1 MGLEKHR
8 NRESWA
14 MVRYEYI
21 TQKAKGAPY
30 VTASIDAVSV
40 ADLNIRLINLNR
52 PVIRIEPIGKSRTRD
67 EALRVPLRAK
77 LTFIEQL
84 ETSAYLG
91 MDFRTS
97 LTICLNTTPAR
108 TKAGRRVAKVIAD
121 LRDRVSRGSAFS
133 QAIRSYPQIFD
144 EVAVGLI
151 AAGEEGGTLSEAL
164 TNVRRIWAR
173 NDDLQHRLLMMLIY
187 PVIVMLAACGVV
199 WLLMTKVVPQ
209 FIHVLT
215 EMHAELPLPTQL
227 LLQISQLSSQHPFLL
242 LLGITAIAVTILRLP
257 ELVKRTPRSHRFVL
271 RLPIFGKLSLL
282 LIRAN
287 FSRTFAQLKTARAKT
302 TQALLLCRDLSW
314 NYEYRSAVARTLVRV
329 HRGESLAGALRD
341 DEEIFGDLVVNGL
354 TFMEASGAGSEGL
367 FRLTELLERQLDGYL
382 GAIRQI
388 LDPLIIIILGI
399 VIGGIVFATFLP
411 AVQILQN
418 V

>member
-1 MGLEKHR
+1 M
-8 NRESWA
+8 A
-14 MVRYEYI
+14 RYEYI

-30 VTASIDAVSV
+30 VTASIDAVSL
-40 ADLNIRLINLNR
+40 AELNVRLINLNR
-52 PVIRIEPIGKSRTRD
+52 PVIRIEAIRKSRTRD
-67 EALRVPLRAK
+67 EAVRVPLRAK
-77 LTFIEQL
+77 LTFLEQL

-97 LTICLNTTPAR
+97 LTICLNTTSSR
-108 TKAGRRVAKVIAD
+108 TKAGRRTAKVIAD

-133 QAIRSYPQIFD
+133 QAIKSYPQIFD

-164 TNVRRIWAR
+164 TNVRKIWAR

-187 PVIVMLAACGVV
+187 PVIVLLAACGVV

-209 FIHVLT
+209 FIHILT
-215 EMHAELPLPTQL
+215 EMHAALPLPTQV
-227 LLQISQLSSQHPFLL
+227 LLQISQLSSQHPLLL
-242 LLGITAIAVTILRLP
+242 LLGITAIAIGILRLP
-257 ELVKRTPRSHRFVL
+257 ALVKRTPRSHRFVL
-271 RLPIFGKLSLL
+271 RLPIFGKLLLL

-329 HRGESLAGALRD
+329 HRGESLAAALRD
-341 DEEIFGDLVVNGL
+341 DVEIFGDLVVNGL
-354 TFMEASGAGSEGL
+354 TFMEASGAGSAGL

-388 LDPLIIIILGI
+388 LDPLLIIILGV

-411 AVQILQN
+411 AVQILQSI
-418 V
+418 

>member
-1 MGLEKHR
+1 M
-8 NRESWA
+8 A
-14 MVRYEYI
+14 RYRYI

-40 ADLNIRLINLNR
+40 AELNVRLINLNR
-52 PVIRIEPIGKSRTRD
+52 PVIRIEAIEHSRTRD
-67 EALRVPLRAK
+67 EAIRVPLRAK

-97 LTICLNTTPAR
+97 LTICLNTTSPR

-121 LRDRVSRGSAFS
+121 LRDRVSRGSTFS
-133 QAIRSYPQIFD
+133 QAIKSYPQIFD

-151 AAGEEGGTLSEAL
+151 AAGEEGGTLCEAL
-164 TNVRRIWAR
+164 TNVRKIWAR

-187 PVIVMLAACGVV
+187 PVIVLMAACGVV

-215 EMHAELPLPTQL
+215 EMHAELPLPTQV
-227 LLQISQLSSQHPFLL
+227 LLQISQFSSQHPLLL
-242 LLGITAIAVTILRLP
+242 LLGITAIAIAILRLP
-257 ELVKRTPRSHRFVL
+257 ALVKRTPRSHRFVL
-271 RLPIFGKLSLL
+271 CLPIFGKLLLL

-329 HRGESLAGALRD
+329 HRGESLAAALRD
-341 DEEIFGDLVVNGL
+341 DVEIFGDLVVNGL

-388 LDPLIIIILGI
+388 LDPLLIVILGA

-411 AVQILQN
+411 AVQILQS

>member
-1 MGLEKHR
+1 M
-8 NRESWA
+8 A
-14 MVRYEYI
+14 RYEYI

-30 VTASIDAVSV
+30 VTASIDAVSL
-40 ADLNIRLINLNR
+40 AELNVRLINLNR
-52 PVIRIEPIGKSRTRD
+52 PVIRIEAIRKSRTRD
-67 EALRVPLRAK
+67 EAVRVPLRAK
-77 LTFIEQL
+77 LTFLEQL

-97 LTICLNTTPAR
+97 LTICLNTTSSR
-108 TKAGRRVAKVIAD
+108 TKAGRRIAKVIAD

-133 QAIRSYPQIFD
+133 QAIKSYPQIFD

-164 TNVRRIWAR
+164 TNVRKIWAR

-187 PVIVMLAACGVV
+187 PVIVLLAACGVV

-209 FIHVLT
+209 FIHILT
-215 EMHAELPLPTQL
+215 EMHAALPLPTQV
-227 LLQISQLSSQHPFLL
+227 LLQISQLSSQHPLLL
-242 LLGITAIAVTILRLP
+242 LLGITAIAIGILRLP
-257 ELVKRTPRSHRFVL
+257 ALVKRTPRSHRFVL
-271 RLPIFGKLSLL
+271 RLPIFGKLLLL

-329 HRGESLAGALRD
+329 HRGESLAAALRD
-341 DEEIFGDLVVNGL
+341 DVEIFGDLVVNGL
-354 TFMEASGAGSEGL
+354 TFMEASGAGSAGL

-388 LDPLIIIILGI
+388 LDPLLIIILGV

-411 AVQILQN
+411 AVQILQSI
-418 V
+418 

>member
-1 MGLEKHR
+1 MG
-8 NRESWA
+8 
-14 MVRYEYI
+14 RYEYV

-30 VTASIDAVSV
+30 IRASIDAVS
-40 ADLNIRLINLNR
+40 AAELNLRLINLNR
-52 PVIRIEPIGKSRTRD
+52 PVIHVGPAERQRVSHQSNRVSLRT
-67 EALRVPLRAK
+67 K

-91 MDFRTS
+91 MDFRTA
-97 LTICLNTTPAR
+97 LTICLNATSQR
-108 TKAGRRVAKVIAD
+108 TRTSRRMTSVIAE
-121 LRDRVSRGSAFS
+121 LRDRVSRGSSLS
-133 QAIRSYPQIFD
+133 QAVRAYPQIFD
-144 EVAVGLI
+144 DVAIGLI
-151 AAGEEGGTLSEAL
+151 SAGEEGGTLSEAL
-164 TNVRRIWAR
+164 TNVRKAWAR
-173 NDDLQHRLLMMLIY
+173 NDELQHRLLMMLIY
-187 PVIVMLAACGVV
+187 PVIVLLAACGVV

-215 EMHAELPLPTQL
+215 EMHAELPLPTL
-227 LLQISQLSSQHPFLL
+227 VLLQISKFSSQHPILL
-242 LLGITAIAVTILRLP
+242 LCGVALITISILQLP
-257 ELVKRTPRSHRFVL
+257 TLVKRIPLSHGLVL
-271 RLPIFGKLSLL
+271 RLPIFGKLLLL

-314 NYEYRSAVARTLVRV
+314 NYEYRSAVARTVVRV
-329 HRGESLAGALRD
+329 HRGESLAVALRD
-341 DEEIFGDLVVNGL
+341 DVEIFGDLVINGL

-367 FRLTELLERQLDGYL
+367 FRLTELLERQLDSYL

-388 LDPLIIIILGI
+388 LDPLLIIILGI

-411 AVQILQN
+411 TVQILQS

>member
-1 MGLEKHR
+1 M
-8 NRESWA
+8 A
-14 MVRYEYI
+14 RYEYI

-30 VTASIDAVSV
+30 VTASIDAVSL
-40 ADLNIRLINLNR
+40 AELNVRLINLNR
-52 PVIRIEPIGKSRTRD
+52 PVIRIEAIRKSRTRD
-67 EALRVPLRAK
+67 EAVRVPLRAK
-77 LTFIEQL
+77 LTFLEQL

-97 LTICLNTTPAR
+97 LTICLNTTSSR
-108 TKAGRRVAKVIAD
+108 TKAGRRTAKVIAD

-133 QAIRSYPQIFD
+133 QAIKSYPQIFD

-164 TNVRRIWAR
+164 TNVRKIWAR

-187 PVIVMLAACGVV
+187 PVIVLLAACGVV

-215 EMHAELPLPTQL
+215 EMHAALPLPTQV
-227 LLQISQLSSQHPFLL
+227 LLQISQLSSQHPLLL
-242 LLGITAIAVTILRLP
+242 LLGITAIAIGILRLP
-257 ELVKRTPRSHRFVL
+257 ALVKRTPRSHRFVL
-271 RLPIFGKLSLL
+271 RLPIFGKLLLL

-329 HRGESLAGALRD
+329 HRGESLAAALRD
-341 DEEIFGDLVVNGL
+341 DVEIFGDLVVNGL
-354 TFMEASGAGSEGL
+354 TFMEASGAGSAGL

-388 LDPLIIIILGI
+388 LDPLLIIILGV

-411 AVQILQN
+411 AVQILQSI
-418 V
+418 

>member
-1 MGLEKHR
+1 M
-8 NRESWA
+8 A
-14 MVRYEYI
+14 RYEYI

-30 VTASIDAVSV
+30 VATRIDAVSV
-40 ADLNIRLINLNR
+40 AELNVRLINLNR
-52 PVIRIEPIGKSRTRD
+52 PVIRIEAIEQSRTRD
-67 EALRVPLRAK
+67 EAMRVPLRAK

-97 LTICLNTTPAR
+97 LTICLNTTSVR
-108 TKAGRRVAKVIAD
+108 TKAGRRLAKVIAD
-121 LRDRVSRGSAFS
+121 LRDRVSRGSTFS
-133 QAIRSYPQIFD
+133 RAIRSYPQIFD

-151 AAGEEGGTLSEAL
+151 TAGEEGGTLSEAL
-164 TNVRRIWAR
+164 TNVRKIWAR

-187 PVIVMLAACGVV
+187 PVIVSLAACGVV

-215 EMHAELPLPTQL
+215 EIHAELPLPTQV
-227 LLQISQLSSQHPFLL
+227 LLQVSQFSSQHPLL
-242 LLGITAIAVTILRLP
+242 LLFGITAIAIGILRLP
-257 ELVKRTPRSHRFVL
+257 ALVKRTPRSHRFVL
-271 RLPIFGKLSLL
+271 CLPIFGKLLLL

-329 HRGESLAGALRD
+329 HRGESLAAALRD
-341 DEEIFGDLVVNGL
+341 DVEIFGDLVVNGL

-367 FRLTELLERQLDGYL
+367 FRLTELLERQLDSYL

-388 LDPLIIIILGI
+388 LDPLLIIILGV

-411 AVQILQN
+411 AVQILQTI
-418 V
+418 

>member
-1 MGLEKHR
+1 M
-8 NRESWA
+8 A
-14 MVRYEYI
+14 RYEYV

-30 VTASIDAVSV
+30 VTASIDAAS
-40 ADLNIRLINLNR
+40 AAELNLRLINLNR
-52 PVIRIEPIGKSRTRD
+52 PVLHIAPLEKPKTSSR
-67 EALRVPLRAK
+67 EIRVPLRTK

-91 MDFRTS
+91 MDFRTA
-97 LTICLNTTPAR
+97 LTICLNTTSQR
-108 TKAGRRVAKVIAD
+108 TKASRRMASVIAE
-121 LRDRVSRGSAFS
+121 LRHSVSRGSSFS
-133 QAIRSYPQIFD
+133 QAIRLYPQIFD
-144 EVAVGLI
+144 EVAIGLI
-151 AAGEEGGTLSEAL
+151 TAGEEGGTLSEAL
-164 TNVRRIWAR
+164 TNVRKIWAR

-187 PVIVMLAACGVV
+187 PVIVLLAACGVV

-209 FIHVLT
+209 FIHVLA
-215 EMHAELPLPTQL
+215 EMHAELPLPTRI
-227 LLQISQLSSQHPFLL
+227 LLQTSQFSSEHPILL
-242 LLGITAIAVTILRLP
+242 LLAVTLVAMAILRLP
-257 ELVKRTPRSHRFVL
+257 TLVKRMPRSHGLVL
-271 RLPIFGKLSLL
+271 RLPIFGKLLLL

-329 HRGESLAGALRD
+329 HRGESLAAALRD
-341 DEEIFGDLVVNGL
+341 DVEIFGDLVVNGL

-388 LDPLIIIILGI
+388 LDPLLIIILGV

-411 AVQILQN
+411 AVQILQS

>member
-1 MGLEKHR
+1 M
-8 NRESWA
+8 A
-14 MVRYEYI
+14 RYEYI

-30 VTASIDAVSV
+30 VTANIDAASV
-40 ADLNIRLINLNR
+40 AELNARLINLNR
-52 PVIRIEPIGKSRTRD
+52 PVIRIETSGKSRTRD
-67 EALRVPLRAK
+67 EAIRVPLRAK

-97 LTICLNTTPAR
+97 LTICLNTTSPR
-108 TKAGRRVAKVIAD
+108 TKAGRRIAKVIAD
-121 LRDRVSRGSAFS
+121 LRDRVSRGSTFS

-164 TNVRRIWAR
+164 TNVRKIWAR
-173 NDDLQHRLLMMLIY
+173 NDDLQHRLLMILIY
-187 PVIVMLAACGVV
+187 PVIVLLASCGVV

-215 EMHAELPLPTQL
+215 EMHAELPFPTRVL
-227 LLQISQLSSQHPFLL
+227 LSISEFSSQHPLLL
-242 LLGITAIAVTILRLP
+242 LLGITAVAFASLRLP
-257 ELVKRTPRSHRFVL
+257 ALVKRAPHSHRFVL
-271 RLPIFGKLSLL
+271 RLPIFGKLLLL

-329 HRGESLAGALRD
+329 HRGESLASALRD
-341 DEEIFGDLVVNGL
+341 DIEIFGDLVVNGL
-354 TFMEASGAGSEGL
+354 TFMEASGAGSDGL
-367 FRLTELLERQLDGYL
+367 FRLTELLERQLDCYL

-388 LDPLIIIILGI
+388 LDPLLIIILGV

-411 AVQILQN
+411 AVQILQSI
-418 V
+418 